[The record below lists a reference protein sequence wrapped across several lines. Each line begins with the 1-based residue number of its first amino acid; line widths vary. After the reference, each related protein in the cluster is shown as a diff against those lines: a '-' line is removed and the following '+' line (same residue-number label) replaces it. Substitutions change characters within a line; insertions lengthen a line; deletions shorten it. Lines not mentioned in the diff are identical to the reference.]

1 MQKVLVIPST
11 SRNLIRLRNRL
22 RPFLKKAG
30 FPEEVKEGILVAVS
44 EGCTNAIR
52 HAYREAASGKIRL
65 TFQDQK
71 GKVVFRIRD
80 YGRKI
85 DLAKVKPP
93 QLPPQKGG
101 GLGIYF
107 MKTIM
112 DKVEYNMNHS
122 RGNELILTKYKEK
135 GVSHE
140 NSR

>member
-1 MQKVLVIPST
+1 M
-11 SRNLIRLRNRL
+11 

-30 FPEEVKEGILVAVS
+30 FPEEVKEGILVAVC

-52 HAYREAASGKIRL
+52 HAYQEVTRGKIQV

-71 GKVVFRIRD
+71 EKITFRIRD

-112 DKVEYNMNHS
+112 DKVEYNTSHP

-135 GVSHE
+135 GAPHE